1 MNTVEACGTL
11 PESRE
16 LESYEV
22 NNQDLKLILHG
33 QKPEKEFLRIDVRQ
47 MLKFMVFDV
56 DIFGFVTGPVIIVNS
71 IVLGLELNASMGED
85 DGDNNVY
92 QTIEIV
98 TSFIRYIEC

>member
-1 MNTVEACGTL
+1 MW
-11 PESRE
+11 P
-16 LESYEV
+16 Y
-22 NNQDLKLILHG
+22 
-33 QKPEKEFLRIDVRQ
+33 
-47 MLKFMVFDV
+47 
-56 DIFGFVTGPVIIVNS
+56 GFVTGPVIIVNS